1 MTIRRIKKHQNL
13 KKRTSGG
20 VMKKIMTSI
29 LCLFLFSCKQE
40 KIDFIPSET
49 IDNVFFLKNLPNND
63 SILKLEIKNFI
74 HNSRINKKDIYFYKY
89 TYNTRF
95 FLNHKEDSSCMLDDF
110 LEDELASYIITKCEA
125 DTTKSVGIYIFY
137 GLEGAEKNI
146 FKAERDTIIIFE
158 YRNKRE

>member
-1 MTIRRIKKHQNL
+1 MIRRIQKHQNL

-74 HNSRINKKDIYFYKY
+74 HINVFSNKAIS
-89 TYNTRF
+89 
-95 FLNHKEDSSCMLDDF
+95 L
-110 LEDELASYIITKCEA
+110 
-125 DTTKSVGIYIFY
+125 TTLLIHLLFRRKNLFSFISVFKNYYSISLSF
-137 GLEGAEKNI
+137 KNI
-146 FKAERDTIIIFE
+146 FFSSF
-158 YRNKRE
+158 

>member
-1 MTIRRIKKHQNL
+1 VI
-13 KKRTSGG
+13 
-20 VMKKIMTSI
+20 V
-29 LCLFLFSCKQE
+29 
-40 KIDFIPSET
+40 
-49 IDNVFFLKNLPNND
+49 
-63 SILKLEIKNFI
+63 
-74 HNSRINKKDIYFYKY
+74 
-89 TYNTRF
+89 RF

-158 YRNKRE
+158 YKNKRE